1 MQLRLGVGH
10 AAADANKPQ
19 FLFVFGS
26 PLQMPPVGSLTLLWG
41 LKRHGERL
49 QERNVP
55 GSTRRQIE
63 REAALKMAAESR
75 AKDAADQQD
84 LQRRGKLS
92 ERDREVEAGMIAG
105 VPLGRAEQRERDQV
119 KRQQGVKP
127 ARRRI
132 GL

>member
-1 MQLRLGVGH
+1 M
-10 AAADANKPQ
+10 
-19 FLFVFGS
+19 
-26 PLQMPPVGSLTLLWG
+26 
-41 LKRHGERL
+41 
-49 QERNVP
+49 P

-105 VPLGRAEQRERDQV
+105 MPLGRAEQRERDQV